1 VELPG
6 ILGLRKSF
14 GHDVFESPMLPT
26 ILDVVEPPH
35 SPSPDMRPQKDLP
48 NFIQIHLVHDLS
60 LVLAVVIDAAG

>member
-1 VELPG
+1 
-6 ILGLRKSF
+6 
-14 GHDVFESPMLPT
+14 MLPT